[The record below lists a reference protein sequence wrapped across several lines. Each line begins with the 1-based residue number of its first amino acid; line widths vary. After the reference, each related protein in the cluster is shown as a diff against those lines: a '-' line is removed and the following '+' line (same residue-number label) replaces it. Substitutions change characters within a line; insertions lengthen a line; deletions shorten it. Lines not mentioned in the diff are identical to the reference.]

1 MKRVVFVCTGNT
13 CRSSMA
19 EALFKKILQE
29 QGRERDI
36 MVESCGI
43 AAVEGMP
50 ASSNAVKVMKEE
62 GIDISSH
69 RARQLSEEILKADL
83 ILTMT
88 KNHKDYILNRFPNT
102 KGRVFVLEEF
112 ASDRMGDEDVD
123 ISDPYGGD
131 EETYR
136 RVAMEIKEKLKNV
149 LARLEKN

>member
-1 MKRVVFVCTGNT
+1 
-13 CRSSMA
+13 
-19 EALFKKILQE
+19 
-29 QGRERDI
+29 

-50 ASSNAVKVMKEE
+50 ASPNAVKVMKEE

-69 RARQLSEEILKADL
+69 RARLLSEEILKADL

-88 KNHKDYILNRFPNT
+88 KNHKDYILNKFPET

-112 ASDRMGDEDVD
+112 ASGQRGDENVD

-131 EETYR
+131 EQTYR
-136 RVAMEIKEKLKNV
+136 RVADEIKEKLKNV
-149 LARLEKN
+149 LARLEKS

>member
-1 MKRVVFVCTGNT
+1 
-13 CRSSMA
+13 MA
-19 EALFKKILQE
+19 EALFKKILKE
-29 QGRERDI
+29 RGRERDI

-50 ASSNAVKVMKEE
+50 ASPNAVKVMKEE

-69 RARQLSEEILKADL
+69 RARLLSEEILKADL

-88 KNHKDYILNRFPNT
+88 KNHKDYILNKFPET

-112 ASDRMGDEDVD
+112 ASGQRGDENVD

-131 EETYR
+131 EQTYR
-136 RVAMEIKEKLKNV
+136 RVADEIKEKLKNV
-149 LARLEKN
+149 LARLEKS

>member
-1 MKRVVFVCTGNT
+1 
-13 CRSSMA
+13 MA
-19 EALFKKILQE
+19 EALFKKILKE
-29 QGRERDI
+29 RGREMDI

-50 ASSNAVKVMKEE
+50 ASPNAVKVMKEE

-69 RARQLSEEILKADL
+69 RARLLSEEILKADL

-88 KNHKDYILNRFPNT
+88 KNHKDYILNKFPET

-112 ASDRMGDEDVD
+112 ASGQRGDENVD

-131 EETYR
+131 EQTYR
-136 RVAMEIKEKLKNV
+136 RVADEIKEKLKNV
-149 LARLEKN
+149 LARLEKS

>member
-19 EALFKKILQE
+19 EALFKKILKE
-29 QGRERDI
+29 RGRERDI

-50 ASSNAVKVMKEE
+50 ASPNAVKVMKEE

-69 RARQLSEEILKADL
+69 RARLLSEEILKADL

-88 KNHKDYILNRFPNT
+88 KNHKDYILNKFPET

-112 ASDRMGDEDVD
+112 ASGQRGDENVD

-131 EETYR
+131 EQTYR
-136 RVAMEIKEKLKNV
+136 RVADEIKEKLKNV
-149 LARLEKN
+149 LARLEKS

>member
-19 EALFKKILQE
+19 EALFKKILKE
-29 QGRERDI
+29 RGREMDI

-50 ASSNAVKVMKEE
+50 ASPNAVKVMKEE

-69 RARQLSEEILKADL
+69 RARLLSEEILKADL

-88 KNHKDYILNRFPNT
+88 KNHKDYILNKFPET

-112 ASDRMGDEDVD
+112 ASGQRGDENVD

-131 EETYR
+131 EQTYR
-136 RVAMEIKEKLKNV
+136 RVADEIKEKLKNV
-149 LARLEKN
+149 LARLEKS

>member
-1 MKRVVFVCTGNT
+1 
-13 CRSSMA
+13 MA
-19 EALFKKILQE
+19 EALFKKILKE
-29 QGRERDI
+29 RGRERDI

-50 ASSNAVKVMKEE
+50 ASPNAVKVMKEE

-69 RARQLSEEILKADL
+69 RARLLSEEILKADL

-88 KNHKDYILNRFPNT
+88 KNHKDYILNKLPET

-112 ASDRMGDEDVD
+112 ASGQRGDENVD

-131 EETYR
+131 EQTYR
-136 RVAMEIKEKLKNV
+136 RVADEIKEKLKNV
-149 LARLEKN
+149 LARLEKS